1 MLGIE
6 DTEVKEERY
15 TVLLHGADYL
25 VAEIVINESYIM
37 VYIM

>member
-6 DTEVKEERY
+6 DTEVKRRY